1 MAIDVKERNEEEE
14 LDLMKEFSKLIMD
27 NIDVFKRLAEK
38 QEVCMQVEETKVL
51 RQIIGSIEDYD
62 NGGISDFLLIQ
73 DVLSYL
79 PELHQLQEYIESL
92 ETELEETNEE
102 LYEAESYYDALYE
115 DYMNFQDEMMTEDE

>member
-1 MAIDVKERNEEEE
+1 
-14 LDLMKEFSKLIMD
+14 
-27 NIDVFKRLAEK
+27 
-38 QEVCMQVEETKVL
+38 MQVEETKVL

-79 PELHQLQEYIESL
+79 PELHQLQEYIEAL
-92 ETELEETNEE
+92 ETDLEETNEE

>member
-1 MAIDVKERNEEEE
+1 
-14 LDLMKEFSKLIMD
+14 
-27 NIDVFKRLAEK
+27 
-38 QEVCMQVEETKVL
+38 MQAEETKVL

-102 LYEAESYYDALYE
+102 LYEAESYHDTLYRRLHE
-115 DYMNFQDEMMTEDE
+115 LQDEMMTEDE